1 MSVAVLYC
9 HLLVYPHYWLLNIN
23 GNGGC
28 RFWQPV
34 LQVDSQPKSSG
45 LIFGLH
51 SSDELS
57 ELLQWLCH
65 DDSTMCFY
73 KSVIRSVL
81 EYGYVVWHHLL
92 TQAQSDKLEALQ
104 KCVICIILY
113 PTILPYITALGY
125 LKLESLKHRRT
136 VADKKF
142 FNGISQ
148 SYNCLHHLLPPP
160 RDTELVTRLRHAN
173 KYPIPFTKT
182 KRFCSFIN
190 FALANYVEWLF
201 IIFCIM
207 YIFVISGL
215 LVCILFIII
224 ITAIFFSCYSSGT
237 DLTM

>member
-1 MSVAVLYC
+1 MVINSKKTNKMILGTADKCPPPLLTISNNPVQRVTCFKLLGINLCNDLRWDAHVDALCSKVASRLYFLK
-9 HLLVYPHYWLLNIN
+9 LLK
-23 GNGGC
+23 
-28 RFWQPV
+28 R
-34 LQVDSQPKSSG
+34 SG
-45 LIFGLH
+45 L
-51 SSDELS
+51 SADD
-57 ELLQWLCH
+57 LL
-65 DDSTMCFY
+65 CFY

-81 EYGYVVWHHLL
+81 EYGSVVWHHHL
-92 TQAQSDKLEALQ
+92 THAQSDKLEALQ
-104 KCVICIILY
+104 KRAVRIILY

-190 FALANYVEWLF
+190 FALANYVE
-201 IIFCIM
+201 
-207 YIFVISGL
+207 
-215 LVCILFIII
+215 
-224 ITAIFFSCYSSGT
+224 
-237 DLTM
+237 